1 MEKITR
7 IRYCSCSKP
16 FIDKILELGF
26 IERGSDPDY
35 LFTKQVRRFY
45 KGNLII
51 EDSYHTL
58 SLFKM
63 EKVVGL
69 KSDTVTAKKLKFQ
82 GSSVDEDLLIHFA
95 TKGESIENLMY
106 R

>member
-1 MEKITR
+1 
-7 IRYCSCSKP
+7 
-16 FIDKILELGF
+16 
-26 IERGSDPDY
+26 
-35 LFTKQVRRFY
+35 
-45 KGNLII
+45 
-51 EDSYHTL
+51 
-58 SLFKM
+58 M